1 MNERNRKQIIL
12 SGVIALCL
20 AATAFAETTMPE
32 LFCMI
37 NDAGEGLTCQYKD
50 KRDSTKAFDDN
61 DIISFM
67 DRANGGAFMTV
78 KSKRGFERTFEV
90 DPQSAPF
97 KRLRSAKKDQSVSE
111 IARLKLELYTDLEKK
126 AIQVSDGLDTVFIQS
141 DMLKY
146 DPAIENDKCKMD
158 MKVYSTG
165 SNYEKNLESISAE
178 NKALSIYL
186 TSMLKAFKEPGS
198 CMGDYKIDV
207 APDGSVELSQLQGLS
222 QAFRNRCK
230 KKI

>member
-1 MNERNRKQIIL
+1 MNERNRNWTIL
-12 SGVIALCL
+12 SGAIALSI
-20 AATAFAETTMPE
+20 AASAFAEATIPE

-37 NDAGEGLTCQYKD
+37 NDSGEGLTCQYKD
-50 KRDSTKAFDDN
+50 KRDSSKSFDDS

-67 DRANGGAFMTV
+67 DRANSGAFMTV
-78 KSKRGFERTFEV
+78 KSKRGFERTFEI

-97 KRLRSAKKDQSVSE
+97 KRLRNAKKDLSVSDT
-111 IARLKLELYTDLEKK
+111 ARMKLDVYTDLEKK
-126 AIQVSDGLDTVFIQS
+126 AIQISDGLDTVFIQS

-146 DPAIENDKCKMD
+146 DPAVANDKCKMD
-158 MKVYSTG
+158 MKVYNSG
-165 SNYEKNLESISAE
+165 QNYEKNIESISAE

-186 TSMLKAFKEPGS
+186 TSILKAFKEPGS

-207 APDGSVELSQLQGLS
+207 ASDGSVELSQLQGLS

-230 KKI
+230 RKI